1 MKKINYND
9 HGLKIFIHYLLSE
22 KRLFVID
29 MICALLMAVVDLVFP
44 YVTRISMN
52 RLLPQQMFKAFFAVM
67 LIMALAYVMKNALFY
82 IVTVLGHRM
91 GVLVES
97 DMRRD
102 IFTHMQDLSCSF
114 YDKNRTGV
122 LMSRIT
128 TELFDITEL
137 AHHGPE
143 NLLICT
149 LTIVGALIMMF
160 TMKWQLALVLTLI
173 IPL

>member
-1 MKKINYND
+1 MG
-9 HGLKIFIHYLLSE
+9 H
-22 KRLFVID
+22 KRLFLLDMLCAVVASVID
-29 MICALLMAVVDLVFP
+29 LAFP
-44 YVTRISMN
+44 FISRMSMN
-52 RLLPQQMFKAFFAVM
+52 RLLPEKLYTAFFAVM
-67 LIMALAYVMKNALFY
+67 AIMVIAYFGKAVLYY
-82 IVTVLGHRM
+82 IITVVGHRM

-114 YDKNRTGV
+114 YDKNRTGM

-160 TMKWQLALVLTLI
+160 IMQWQLALVLTLI
-173 IPL
+173 IPLCFWFII